1 MFKNLP
7 NYLKSYL
14 FPNIGKFNKNYF
26 FLQFTSMKIVPAF
39 YIIIKN
45 MINKKIKKNTVV
57 IESSSGN
64 FDYGL
69 ALICNFLKLKLVIIG
84 DRGIDDDLHNKLKVL
99 NTKVI
104 IVGNSKTKN
113 IQSLRL
119 KVLNAQLLKHK
130 KISGR
135 NNTTIQIT

>member
-45 MINKKIKKNTVV
+45 MINKKIKK
-57 IESSSGN
+57 I
-64 FDYGL
+64 
-69 ALICNFLKLKLVIIG
+69 
-84 DRGIDDDLHNKLKVL
+84 
-99 NTKVI
+99 
-104 IVGNSKTKN
+104 
-113 IQSLRL
+113 
-119 KVLNAQLLKHK
+119 QLLLKAPQV
-130 KISGR
+130 ILLME
-135 NNTTIQIT
+135 